1 MSRQERYSSVELKE
15 EERKGEPENMNDI
28 LGRDICVLPYLTAHD
43 AAEVDFSVFSR
54 PDTSR
59 KAQAGSS
66 LEDIAVVENRHNLA
80 QAIILRL
87 LTPRGSL
94 ASLGHAA
101 YGSRLSELIGRPKTR
116 AIRNLCRLFVLEALA
131 QEPRIEPKAVSFQF
145 DETAESNDNLVFSC
159 QVKPLN
165 SQDPL
170 AISLEVSL

>member
-1 MSRQERYSSVELKE
+1 MKD
-15 EERKGEPENMNDI
+15 M
-28 LGRDICVLPYLTAHD
+28 LGKDICVLPYMTAHD
-43 AAEVDFSVFSR
+43 AAEVDFAVVSR

-59 KAQAGSS
+59 KAPSGSS
-66 LEDIAVVENRHNLA
+66 LDDIAVVEERRNLA

-87 LTPRGSL
+87 LTPKGSL

-101 YGSRLSELIGRPKTR
+101 YGSRLTELIGRPKTK
-116 AIRNLCRLFVLEALA
+116 AIRNLCRLYVLETLA

-145 DETAESNDNLVFSC
+145 DETAESIDNLVFTC